1 MNIHTS
7 VMNLVTFYWPP
18 ALRYPPVSKLEEQ
31 LDQLCFN
38 ERQCQAAKCSD
49 LQLKTLGFVEM

>member
-1 MNIHTS
+1 
-7 VMNLVTFYWPP
+7 MNLVTFYWPP